1 MLSFSASLSSNSNAF
16 ALFVSENYE
25 YKDPRNILPK
35 DIRRKIDLF
44 LRLLKVVHMYVS
56 ACSIIGIKNMILQR
70 FFKIKL
76 RLLRRLLPL

>member
-44 LRLLKVVHMYVS
+44 LRLLKDKKQEGEIS
-56 ACSIIGIKNMILQR
+56 SLDISDKRKCFIIKVKK
-70 FFKIKL
+70 KI
-76 RLLRRLLPL
+76 